1 MKRMGMEVVQLW
13 QMIPTLV
20 LFLISASIQYHN
32 LSRTRTSSQA
42 IQTVIANSL
51 EIYLTPL
58 VAVVTISSSK
68 IIMKKTSLLTG
79 LRAFNLGQF
88 KRNKIEEF
96 LLMALT
102 IELSSSYYHTLE
114 SWGHRTSQTL
124 ERAILDKTKALMKRK
139 RITRTRNSRDSYNTI
154 NTRTMEVMTR
164 VTVNSNTESKTT
176 R

>member
-1 MKRMGMEVVQLW
+1 
-13 QMIPTLV
+13 MIPTLV

-79 LRAFNLGQF
+79 SRDFNLGQF

-102 IELSSSYYHTLE
+102 IELSSSYYHTPE
-114 SWGHRTSQTL
+114 S
-124 ERAILDKTKALMKRK
+124 
-139 RITRTRNSRDSYNTI
+139 
-154 NTRTMEVMTR
+154 
-164 VTVNSNTESKTT
+164 
-176 R
+176 